1 MAAGKMNPEQV
12 WSEWEFERANLGDTR
27 LNTRLKKLAHD
38 LCATPEAP
46 INHASEDWAATKAAY
61 RFFQNDRVT
70 SEQILKPHQARTC
83 ERMAAEPIVLAI
95 QDTSYLNFS
104 NHKHTQGLGPIGDS
118 RCASQGLV
126 THNILAV
133 TPQGL
138 PLGLLKQT
146 GWARAGYNQQTER
159 ERKNTSIEHKES
171 YQWIQGI
178 EVVQKL
184 KPARTRVITL
194 CDRESD
200 IYEFFVAAQRLEAEF
215 VIRAAWDRHLNDS
228 EWPRLWDHLQAQ
240 PVVGSYQLSVPQ
252 RDSKP
257 ERFVTLAVRWATA
270 TLAPTQRPKPSLFY
284 PLPPVMLD
292 AVYVTEVGAADPRT
306 RSNGYCSLTLL

>member
-1 MAAGKMNPEQV
+1 M
-12 WSEWEFERANLGDTR
+12 
-27 LNTRLKKLAHD
+27 
-38 LCATPEAP
+38 
-46 INHASEDWAATKAAY
+46 
-61 RFFQNDRVT
+61 
-70 SEQILKPHQARTC
+70 
-83 ERMAAEPIVLAI
+83 
-95 QDTSYLNFS
+95 
-104 NHKHTQGLGPIGDS
+104 
-118 RCASQGLV
+118 
-126 THNILAV
+126 
-133 TPQGL
+133 
-138 PLGLLKQT
+138 
-146 GWARAGYNQQTER
+146 
-159 ERKNTSIEHKES
+159 
-171 YQWIQGI
+171 
-178 EVVQKL
+178 
-184 KPARTRVITL
+184 ITL